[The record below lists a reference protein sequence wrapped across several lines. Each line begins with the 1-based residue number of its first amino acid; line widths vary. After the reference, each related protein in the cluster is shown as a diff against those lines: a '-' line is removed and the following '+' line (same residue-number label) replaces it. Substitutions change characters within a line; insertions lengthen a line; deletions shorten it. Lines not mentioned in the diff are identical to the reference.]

1 MHSVVRREIY
11 KTETKQTKFQ
21 RKETYSLNLSV
32 VLQKHTEL
40 TFTLAVGLDQYTSRN
55 SVKQLLDELIPYL
68 LSAQIR
74 DILSVQRI

>member
-1 MHSVVRREIY
+1 M
-11 KTETKQTKFQ
+11 
-21 RKETYSLNLSV
+21 NLSV

-74 DILSVQRI
+74 DILPVLTYDHIITIFEAHKL